1 GAQTIQLNGN
11 GIPKSITR
19 SITGV
24 DGNAALNISV
34 PYKTSYTQNIL
45 SVESSINI
53 KGGTS
58 NTSIGGAG
66 VYGENFT
73 LNNNGSVWGGDGY
86 NGGIAVSG
94 NKISINNYR
103 NVYGGNGLGGSGSS
117 GGAGL
122 SGDDIIVDNYRSIY
136 GGDDVGGTGGSGVT
150 GSNITVHNSGGILG
164 GNGVNGGD
172 GINGSNLFITND
184 NMISGGYGIK
194 QGGDAISGNQITL
207 NNNGIVQGGYGPDGG
222 CSVYGEDI
230 HINNNGNL
238 SGLYNSQKDAYNTSI
253 IFSGGYNSLD
263 IYSGSVINGDIKLA
277 SIPVN
282 GTNELI
288 IKNINNAT
296 AINGGLMIG
305 NGSSVYLSGKN
316 SIFNGNISIDEDA
329 SMNLSV
335 GNANVHANTITLKSD
350 SWLNIDTSIKNWT
363 QDYYTLLSS
372 DTGIS
377 IADNS
382 HIVQYNVLLTEGAES
397 YVYTSLN
404 DDDNKLISML

>member
-1 GAQTIQLNGN
+1 
-11 GIPKSITR
+11 
-19 SITGV
+19 
-24 DGNAALNISV
+24 
-34 PYKTSYTQNIL
+34 
-45 SVESSINI
+45 
-53 KGGTS
+53 
-58 NTSIGGAG
+58 
-66 VYGENFT
+66 ENFT

-230 HINNNGNL
+230 HINNHGNL

-263 IYSGSVINGDIKLA
+263 IYSDSVINGDIKLA

-329 SMNLSV
+329 SMNLS
-335 GNANVHANTITLKSD
+335 
-350 SWLNIDTSIKNWT
+350 
-363 QDYYTLLSS
+363 
-372 DTGIS
+372 
-377 IADNS
+377 
-382 HIVQYNVLLTEGAES
+382 
-397 YVYTSLN
+397 
-404 DDDNKLISML
+404 

>member
-1 GAQTIQLNGN
+1 MNKKMRISLFLASVLYSVQSHFSGAQTIQLNGN
-11 GIPKSITR
+11 GISESIIR
-19 SITGV
+19 SITGT
-24 DGNAALNISV
+24 DGNEALNISV
-34 PYKTSYTQNIL
+34 PPETNYNENIL
-45 SVESSINI
+45 SVESSVNI

-66 VYGENFT
+66 VYGVNFT
-73 LNNNGSVWGGDGY
+73 LNNNGSIWGGDGY
-86 NGGIAVSG
+86 NGGVAVSG
-94 NKISINNYR
+94 NEILIRNYR

-230 HINNNGNL
+230 HINNHGNL

-263 IYSGSVINGDIKLA
+263 IYSDSVINGDIKLA

-282 GTNELI
+282 GTNE
-288 IKNINNAT
+288 
-296 AINGGLMIG
+296 
-305 NGSSVYLSGKN
+305 
-316 SIFNGNISIDEDA
+316 
-329 SMNLSV
+329 
-335 GNANVHANTITLKSD
+335 
-350 SWLNIDTSIKNWT
+350 
-363 QDYYTLLSS
+363 
-372 DTGIS
+372 
-377 IADNS
+377 
-382 HIVQYNVLLTEGAES
+382 
-397 YVYTSLN
+397 
-404 DDDNKLISML
+404 

>member
-1 GAQTIQLNGN
+1 MLME
-11 GIPKSITR
+11 TR
-19 SITGV
+19 R
-24 DGNAALNISV
+24 LISACRINKL
-34 PYKTSYTQNIL
+34 YKIYYLLKAVLTSKEEQAIHQF
-45 SVESSINI
+45 
-53 KGGTS
+53 
-58 NTSIGGAG
+58 GGAG

-207 NNNGIVQGGYGPDGG
+207 NNNGIVQGHGPT
-222 CSVYGEDI
+222 VVALFMEKI
-230 HINNNGNL
+230 
-238 SGLYNSQKDAYNTSI
+238 SI
-253 IFSGGYNSLD
+253 
-263 IYSGSVINGDIKLA
+263 
-277 SIPVN
+277 
-282 GTNELI
+282 LI
-288 IKNINNAT
+288 I
-296 AINGGLMIG
+296 M
-305 NGSSVYLSGKN
+305 V
-316 SIFNGNISIDEDA
+316 IF
-329 SMNLSV
+329 
-335 GNANVHANTITLKSD
+335 
-350 SWLNIDTSIKNWT
+350 
-363 QDYYTLLSS
+363 QDY
-372 DTGIS
+372 I
-377 IADNS
+377 IA
-382 HIVQYNVLLTEGAES
+382 
-397 YVYTSLN
+397 
-404 DDDNKLISML
+404 KKMLIIHQ